1 LVTKKVKLIKH
12 FSLSIPLKEGL
23 FALIVYVDDIV
34 VMGNDD
40 MEIQNLK
47 HSLTNEFEIKDLAV

>member
-1 LVTKKVKLIKH
+1 
-12 FSLSIPLKEGL
+12 
-23 FALIVYVDDIV
+23 VYVDDIV